1 MISESERLAPIIRS
15 VFMAD
20 VKCHLCGTVA
30 GTIECEQ
37 QPVSGRQVLFRQA
50 GQTQA
55 RQIGAWWRLRCT
67 RCGGP
72 MFLEDAD
79 VVTRRVETTNWVD
92 EKPRRGRPPK
102 RLVEQRRR
110 LEMELERQLERANGG
125 IAAA

>member
-1 MISESERLAPIIRS
+1 VISESQRLSPTNRS
-15 VFMAD
+15 VFVAD

-37 QPVSGRQVLFRQA
+37 PAGGRQVLFRQA
-50 GQTQA
+50 GQQQA
-55 RQIGAWWRLRCT
+55 RPITAWWRLRCA

-79 VVTRRVETTNWVD
+79 VVTRRVESADWVD

-110 LEMELERQLERANGG
+110 MELELEMQLERSAG